1 MKRVI
6 KSRWSGAK
14 LAPHQKFETM
24 SHLVDCTL
32 VEKKKKKKY
41 RSTARVNLY
50 FVLFVVSWQK
60 LEKKKINK

>member
-32 VEKKKKKKY
+32 VAEKKKKNI
-41 RSTARVNLY
+41 VPPL
-50 FVLFVVSWQK
+50 VSIYISNIIRGIVAK
-60 LEKKKINK
+60 IRREINK